1 MKSIR
6 TIILLILIAVM
17 PYIAYSQTEEI
28 ECLKTFNSF
37 VHNNLSKLDTN
48 NIDLSSNNVNLIFE
62 LCVSKC
68 GKIDSVTIRKSNL
81 NNFAISETA
90 LISSIVGKKIP
101 CLGEVYY
108 KGELLPDKVIIVY
121 NTKFL
126 EE

>member
-1 MKSIR
+1 M
-6 TIILLILIAVM
+6 
-17 PYIAYSQTEEI
+17 Y
-28 ECLKTFNSF
+28 
-37 VHNNLSKLDTN
+37 NNLSKLDTN

-62 LCVSKC
+62 LCVSKR

-101 CLGEVYY
+101 CLREVYY

-126 EE
+126 KE